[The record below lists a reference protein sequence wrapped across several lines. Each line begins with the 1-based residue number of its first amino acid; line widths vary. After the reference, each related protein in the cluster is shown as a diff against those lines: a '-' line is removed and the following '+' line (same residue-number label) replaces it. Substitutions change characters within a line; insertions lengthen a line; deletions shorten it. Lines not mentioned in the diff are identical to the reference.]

1 MAVALLVS
9 PQTHASFFT
18 MFGST
23 LPRILNYGG
32 GSRSNQPQ
40 VDQHPHNSSSSS
52 TTHPQQPPRSNFKSA
67 LEHIAV
73 PEAFYRGLNVF
84 KVNAK
89 GKLEPVT
96 LTISKDKFIISVLPR
111 TLKLERSGSNG
122 GGGGVGVGRS
132 SSSSLLI
139 RPGILSRGR
148 SNNNSIGSTVG
159 SGSIG
164 TLNSID
170 GFESVGG
177 IAGFS
182 LTIDT
187 AIDIGSID
195 RIQSGQNTLLFE
207 KARWVNFV
215 AFLEDKNLFILHL
228 ILQLTFTLPCSD
240 NGTRSKLW
248 LNVASVAFH
257 SLMKIDPFPL
267 FFEVQ
272 KRWISWVMKELI
284 ER

>member
-1 MAVALLVS
+1 
-9 PQTHASFFT
+9 
-18 MFGST
+18 MFGSAS
-23 LPRILNYGG
+23 LPRFLSYGG
-32 GSRSNQPQ
+32 GQSRSSNQSQDP
-40 VDQHPHNSSSSS
+40 HPPHNNNSSSL
-52 TTHPQQPPRSNFKSA
+52 TTLQQQQQQQPPRNNNNFKSA

-111 TLKLERSGSNG
+111 TLKLERNGSNNG
-122 GGGGVGVGRS
+122 GGPGGSVGRS

-148 SNNNSIGSTVG
+148 SNNNSIGSTTAG
-159 SGSIG
+159 GGGGGGGSIG

-170 GFESVGG
+170 GLESVGG
-177 IAGFS
+177 AGFS
-182 LTIDT
+182 VTIDT

-207 KARWVNFV
+207 KAR
-215 AFLEDKNLFILHL
+215 
-228 ILQLTFTLPCSD
+228 
-240 NGTRSKLW
+240 
-248 LNVASVAFH
+248 
-257 SLMKIDPFPL
+257 
-267 FFEVQ
+267 
-272 KRWISWVMKELI
+272 
-284 ER
+284 

>member
-1 MAVALLVS
+1 MCIKEIVFFCDKYNFHFTK
-9 PQTHASFFT
+9 QTRASFFT
-18 MFGST
+18 MFGSS

-32 GSRSNQPQ
+32 GSRSNQPRD
-40 VDQHPHNSSSSS
+40 DQHPRNSTSSS
-52 TTHPQQPPRSNFKSA
+52 TTHAQQPPRSSFKSA

-111 TLKLERSGSNG
+111 TLKVERSGSNG
-122 GGGGVGVGRS
+122 GGVVVGRS

-139 RPGILSRGR
+139 RPSILSRGR

-170 GFESVGG
+170 GLESVGG
-177 IAGFS
+177 IASFS

-187 AIDIGSID
+187 AVDIGSID

-215 AFLEDKNLFILHL
+215 ACLEDKTSFL
-228 ILQLTFTLPCSD
+228 IASHSPT
-240 NGTRSKLW
+240 
-248 LNVASVAFH
+248 NVHPSFSQTTGQEANYGST
-257 SLMKIDPFPL
+257 
-267 FFEVQ
+267 
-272 KRWISWVMKELI
+272 
-284 ER
+284 